1 MQKIHREVAKMIHE
15 NLFEA
20 ALLHWMLKGCQL
32 LRKQEVSM
40 EPVLKELARYDE
52 FTFESQDYSGL
63 FVAVLCNG
71 YYVKSNVNHPDCLR
85 QINADIAEMA
95 PSFIGC
101 YDRWSKHQ
109 SLKSLSLQTVNEIFV
124 EHSRTR
130 LD

>member
-1 MQKIHREVAKMIHE
+1 MQKILREVAKLLMV

-32 LRKQEVSM
+32 LQQHDASM
-40 EPVLKELARYDE
+40 EPVLRELARYDE
-52 FTFESQDYSGL
+52 FTFEAHDYSGL

-71 YYVKSNVNHPDCLR
+71 YYVKTYVNQPDRLK
-85 QINADIAEMA
+85 QINADITEMA
-95 PSFIGC
+95 PSFLTC
-101 YDRWSKHQ
+101 YDRWNRRQ
-109 SLKSLSLQTVNEIFV
+109 SLKSLSLLSINEIFV